1 MHLAF
6 SNPTP
11 YAPGF
16 CPEEYA
22 LLERKYYATKV
33 PGSDPVNHVQS
44 LVVTFGVALDL
55 DMSQEA
61 PKLLE
66 KILSPEPEPIRLQL
80 A

>member
-1 MHLAF
+1 MLIAYT
-6 SNPTP
+6 NPDAYT
-11 YAPGF
+11 PGF
-16 CPEEYA
+16 CPQEYA

-33 PGSDPVNHVQS
+33 EGSDPVNHVQS

-61 PKLLE
+61 PKLLA
-66 KILSPEPEPIRLQL
+66 KVLSPEPEPTPLQL

>member
-1 MHLAF
+1 MLIAY
-6 SNPTP
+6 SNPTA

-33 PGSDPVNHVQS
+33 EGSDPVNHVQS

-61 PKLLE
+61 PKLLA
-66 KILSPEPEPIRLQL
+66 KVLSPDAATVCLQL